1 MKNQPGPT
9 GYRFQSSHMPL
20 PLVIEAEGLGRRFGA
35 RTVLEGVSID
45 VRQGEVFGVVG
56 PDGAGKTTLL
66 QILAGILRPSF
77 GTCRVLGQDV
87 RRRADRVQARVG
99 YMSQGFSLYDRLT
112 IAENISFAAGIR
124 DVPKAAFEARK
135 TPLLKMAGLERFEAR
150 REGALSGG
158 MRKKL
163 ALCANLI
170 HEPPLLILDEPS
182 LGVDPL
188 SRRELWRMLED
199 VKAVGRSII
208 FATSYMDEADGSDRV
223 LLLRDGRPLAVG
235 SPAELR
241 TSARQRVYRVT
252 TANPGALES
261 QLTDS
266 DAVLSFQKRTL
277 GEYRVQLAEAK
288 PQHFP
293 AAKTVAMAEPTME
306 DVFTV
311 ASAPLG
317 RSTSRSPSPKNP
329 MPTSDILVAAQAI
342 TQRFGSFVAV
352 DNVSLEIKAGEVL
365 GLLGPNGAGKTTLMR
380 ILCGLLSP
388 TEGRA
393 QVGGLDVAR
402 QSELVRATI
411 GYVSQKFSL
420 FTDLTSQEN
429 LSFFTRAYGVSPSES
444 PSRIAWA
451 CERAGFPVGEEGLVR
466 NLSSALRQRLALAC
480 AIVHR
485 PRVLFLDE
493 PTSGV
498 DPLSRFRFWRL
509 ISTLA
514 ADGVA
519 VIVSTHYLE
528 EATYCDRLGLMMDGR
543 MIALGSLAMLEVELG
558 LNDARVED
566 VFMGFIDRERK
577 RLTRAA

>member
-329 MPTSDILVAAQAI
+329 TPTSDILVAAQAI

-429 LSFFTRAYGVSPSES
+429 LSFFTRAYGVSPTES